1 VCVERRTAA
10 NGASIAGWVSMMSMP
25 SSLIGF
31 AIFKSL
37 AHKLKFPF
45 TPVENVLVQTVAVAV
60 GSMPLSAGF
69 VGRLRCLEYLFA
81 DVTPSCC
88 HLC

>member
-1 VCVERRTAA
+1 
-10 NGASIAGWVSMMSMP
+10 MMSMP

-37 AHKLKFPF
+37 AHRLEVPF

-69 VGRLRCLEYLFA
+69 VGMWQNRNGFLACISF
-81 DVTPSCC
+81 V
-88 HLC
+88 